1 MSAQTYEWDVE
12 TTTSRQGDLVIGPWQ
27 DELDEPVVVIDR
39 QELMAGRPGA
49 VARHEP
55 VHDRFWDVAVMAT
68 VVVMIIGV
76 ILSLGRLGQVWQG
89 NSESG
94 HPDPAA
100 VVQTDGHQSGDLPD
114 IRS

>member
-27 DELDEPVVVIDR
+27 DELAEPVVVIDR
-39 QELMAGRPGA
+39 QELMAGSPSA

-55 VHDRFWDVAVMAT
+55 VHDRFWDV
-68 VVVMIIGV
+68 VVMIVGV

-100 VVQTDGHQSGDLPD
+100 VVQTDGHQSDDLPD

>member
-27 DELDEPVVVIDR
+27 DELAEPVVVIDR

-55 VHDRFWDVAVMAT
+55 VHDRFWDVAVMA
-68 VVVMIIGV
+68 
-76 ILSLGRLGQVWQG
+76 LSLIHI
-89 NSESG
+89 SEPTR
-94 HPDPAA
+94 H
-100 VVQTDGHQSGDLPD
+100 
-114 IRS
+114 